1 MKTNRTLALLLTA
14 TLFAAAFAGC
24 IGEDEAEDTTETVK
38 IGFLN
43 PQTGPLEADAPG
55 FSWGVAQAIDD
66 LNAMPGDVVFE
77 AVEVNS
83 GCDGTVGSTG
93 AQTLV
98 DSGVV
103 AVVGAACSGASMGA
117 NAEKV
122 ENPAELAE
130 AFKRAQAADKTS
142 VIVMNVDAYE
152 GWTTEGHTWWE
163 VGTPHIT
170 EHDKVRAAH
179 EEIESVRRERQRR
192 GV

>member
-103 AVVGAACSGASMGA
+103 AVVGAACSGDAQCLCKRGQE
-117 NAEKV
+117 NALLRG
-122 ENPAELAE
+122 N
-130 AFKRAQAADKTS
+130 
-142 VIVMNVDAYE
+142 DAVVHDLGKGFE
-152 GWTTEGHTWWE
+152 IGHLLGR
-163 VGTPHIT
+163 VL
-170 EHDKVRAAH
+170 
-179 EEIESVRRERQRR
+179 RRKQFP
-192 GV
+192 